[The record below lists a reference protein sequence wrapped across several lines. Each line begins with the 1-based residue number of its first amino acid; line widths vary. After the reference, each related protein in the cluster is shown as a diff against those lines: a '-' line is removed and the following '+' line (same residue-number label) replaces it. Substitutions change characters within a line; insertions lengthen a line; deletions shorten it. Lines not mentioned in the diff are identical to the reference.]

1 MVRPS
6 STESFERIAHLR
18 ERIDIREGDL
28 LDQLSLD
35 AVYSGGMIS
44 YRFAHDVSVGT
55 ASITFR
61 PWYGWDRGT
70 GSVSGNAAA
79 TNGGNTTFGDGTTV
93 PQLTAAFGGQLRA
106 LGTAAARAAVA
117 AAPLWQAAPAPGS
130 RRSIQVQAARS
141 DQLLAVAVVPRA
153 TRMAARAR
161 PVSRASSSWSTR
173 SSPTMTNHP
182 HSRPGHERRQP
193 VEQAAESEQRAI
205 MTEDRP
211 LGTGAAVRRRVNDP
225 DGQRVPRE
233 REPGTDERAQSPI
246 KIQRPGDQADRQRD
260 PSCRDDVPR
269 NAAVERHP
277 SAGPAIAEVTAEL
290 HHAEERKGA
299 KAGDEPR
306 GTSDHAAEPSTEARI
321 FRGRTSGQLHP
332 PPPTSSVRC
341 RR

>member
-117 AAPLWQAAPAPGS
+117 AAPLAG
-130 RRSIQVQAARS
+130 
-141 DQLLAVAVVPRA
+141 
-153 TRMAARAR
+153 
-161 PVSRASSSWSTR
+161 
-173 SSPTMTNHP
+173 
-182 HSRPGHERRQP
+182 
-193 VEQAAESEQRAI
+193 
-205 MTEDRP
+205 
-211 LGTGAAVRRRVNDP
+211 GTGARF
-225 DGQRVPRE
+225 
-233 REPGTDERAQSPI
+233 SPF
-246 KIQRPGDQADRQRD
+246 D
-260 PSCRDDVPR
+260 
-269 NAAVERHP
+269 
-277 SAGPAIAEVTAEL
+277 
-290 HHAEERKGA
+290 
-299 KAGDEPR
+299 
-306 GTSDHAAEPSTEARI
+306 
-321 FRGRTSGQLHP
+321 
-332 PPPTSSVRC
+332 TSSGGTIGSTSSGGGGAASNQNGGAGAAGIKGVIIVEYTQ
-341 RR
+341 